1 MPALVCLIY
10 GLSKGALSN
19 LLMIRMYMLLTLMTL
34 ILAYL
39 VARFIEQKY
48 TGFYPAL
55 FAVIY
60 AGMFTQYFYVVFA
73 FFFCAIF
80 VIYLLLQ
87 REIKEFLV
95 SSLFAIAGVG
105 TTLLTFPYVGQQLTS
120 QTTVSLNT
128 VAENAKAGWGVYVE
142 RVLNFTYQMITNMP
156 IVAIIAV
163 LSFAGIIVMVMID
176 RKKLK
181 KMFENSHNFWLIVIA
196 SILSFIMIAIIAP
209 YAAIRYVYHLM
220 PLFALIVMVIAQ
232 NVSVILRDSMK
243 RKVCWMMAVIGSFLF
258 MSLFEP
264 NYLYT
269 EYAEIDAILAEHAN
283 ELCVYISS
291 NNNPSITSDIG
302 HLILFD
308 DICIIDEELFAL
320 DDYVEKK
327 LSDSMVVFISQ
338 YPNARDDQGIL
349 EDLKKRYDFSDISK
363 IASENFSNIY
373 IIEK

>member
-1 MPALVCLIY
+1 
-10 GLSKGALSN
+10 
-19 LLMIRMYMLLTLMTL
+19 MIRMYMLLTLMTL

-55 FAVIY
+55 FAIIY

-105 TTLLTFPYVGQQLTS
+105 TTLLTFPYVRQQLTS

-128 VAENAKAGWGVYVE
+128 VAENAKAGWRVYVE

-181 KMFENSHNFWLIVIA
+181 KMFENFHNFWLIVIA

-220 PLFALIVMVIAQ
+220 PLLALIVMVIAQ

-320 DDYVEKK
+320 DDYVETK

-373 IIEK
+373 IIGK